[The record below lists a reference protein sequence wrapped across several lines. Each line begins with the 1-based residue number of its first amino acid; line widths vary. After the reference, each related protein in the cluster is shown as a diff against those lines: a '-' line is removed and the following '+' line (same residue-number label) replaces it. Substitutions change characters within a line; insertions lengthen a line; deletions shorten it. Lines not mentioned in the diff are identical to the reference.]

1 MYKHKT
7 TEWEIENSTLTKI
20 SKKLPTYE
28 ECRRYACDSIV
39 EGMTKISSKE
49 RQFFIEIPKGEEFH
63 FIGRVY
69 TEHLGLTPE
78 NYYRDFVKRSFVS
91 FSIMNKRNKSRYK
104 GKQYFFVYNI
114 IAEDIVHIFPA
125 DADTKQG
132 AKTEDELTSLP
143 SLWITLQEL
152 EATTEKLEVYN
163 QITCNTK
170 RNRKIL
176 KPFALIAIDELSE
189 EIKKKAEEF
198 KIGCII
204 VHPDENAINYEEDL
218 LHNCWDV
225 RDVSR
230 ILEEKYSIRYECHYY
245 PD

>member
-7 TEWEIENSTLTKI
+7 KEWEVENSALAQI
-20 SKKLPTYE
+20 SKNVPTYE
-28 ECRRYACDSIV
+28 ACRRYACESII
-39 EGMTKISSKE
+39 EGITKISFKE
-49 RQFFIEIPKGEEFH
+49 RQFIIEIPKGEEFR

-69 TEHLGLTPE
+69 TGRSCLTPE

-91 FSIMNKRNKSRYK
+91 FSIMNKRNKSRYE

-114 IAEDIVHIFPA
+114 IAEDIVHIFPT
-125 DADTKQG
+125 DADTRQG
-132 AKTEDELTSLP
+132 AKTEDELTPLP

-152 EATTEKLEVYN
+152 ETITEMLGVYN
-163 QITCNTK
+163 QITCKTK

-204 VHPDENAINYEEDL
+204 VHPDEDAINYEEDL

-225 RDVSR
+225 RDASK
-230 ILEEKYSIRYECHYY
+230 ILEEKYGIRYSGHYC